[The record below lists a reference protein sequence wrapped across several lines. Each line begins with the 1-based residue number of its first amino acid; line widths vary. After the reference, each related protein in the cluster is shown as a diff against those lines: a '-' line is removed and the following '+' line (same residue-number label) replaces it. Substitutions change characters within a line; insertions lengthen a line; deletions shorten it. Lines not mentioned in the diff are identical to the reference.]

1 MSVAM
6 LATAALVGCCSE
18 CKKDECN
25 KKECAQSVC
34 PNKGCNEVAFDKQAA
49 IVDNIM
55 TRRSI
60 RDYKDEPVNR
70 EQMAKV
76 LECGIYAPSAINM
89 QAWAV
94 RVVDSKEFID
104 GVTQIA
110 VNQDPQLLEQEGFRN
125 IFRNAPTVAFI
136 AIPEESYSGEFD
148 SGLLAQNMMLS
159 AWSMGIGS
167 CCLGSV
173 VPLMNSDE
181 AKPYM
186 ERLNFP
192 EDYKLMIAIAFG
204 YPAGEMPEAPARDAS
219 KAYYIE

>member
-1 MSVAM
+1 MKIAKFMV
-6 LATAALVGCCSE
+6 AALGMTAMTACCNNE
-18 CKKDECN
+18 CKEN
-25 KKECAQSVC
+25 KCENGDCSMEQNVV
-34 PNKGCNEVAFDKQAA
+34 E
-49 IVDNIM
+49 NIM

-60 RDYKDEPVNR
+60 RDYKSEPVSR

-76 LECGIYAPSAINM
+76 LECGIYAPSAMNM

-94 RVVDSKEFID
+94 RVVDAPDFIE
-104 GVTQIA
+104 GVTNLA
-110 VNQDPQLLEQEGFRN
+110 TTENPKLKEDEGFRN

-148 SGLLAQNMMLS
+148 SGLLAENMMLS

-173 VPLMNSDE
+173 VPLMNSEE

-192 EDYKLMIAIAFG
+192 EGYKLMLAIAFG
-204 YPAGEMPEAPARDAS
+204 YPEGEIPEAPERDYS

>member
-1 MSVAM
+1 MNKLIKSSIAIMAAVAM
-6 LATAALVGCCSE
+6 VGCCSE
-18 CKKDECN
+18 CN
-25 KKECAQSVC
+25 KKECGSETSC
-34 PNKGCNEVAFDKQAA
+34 DKQAA
-49 IVDNIM
+49 VVDNIM

-60 RDYKDEPVNR
+60 RDYKDEPVDR

-76 LECGIYAPSAINM
+76 LECGIYAPSAMNM

-104 GVTQIA
+104 GVTAIA
-110 VNQDPQLLEQEGFRN
+110 VAQNPKLKEQEGFRN
-125 IFRNAPTVAFI
+125 LFRNAPTVAFI

-148 SGLLAQNMMLS
+148 SGLLAENMMLS

-173 VPLMNSDE
+173 IPVMNSEE
-181 AKPYM
+181 AKPYL
-186 ERLNFP
+186 ERLALP
-192 EDYKLMIAIAFG
+192 DGYKLMIAIAFG
-204 YPAGEMPEAPARDAS
+204 YPAEETPTAPARDAS

>member
-1 MSVAM
+1 MKIAKFMV
-6 LATAALVGCCSE
+6 AALGMTAMTACCNNE
-18 CKKDECN
+18 CKEN
-25 KKECAQSVC
+25 KCENGDCSMEQNVV
-34 PNKGCNEVAFDKQAA
+34 E
-49 IVDNIM
+49 NIM

-60 RDYKDEPVNR
+60 RDYKSEPVSR

-94 RVVDSKEFID
+94 RVVDAPDFIE
-104 GVTQIA
+104 GVTNLA
-110 VNQDPQLLEQEGFRN
+110 TTENPKLKEDEGFRN

-148 SGLLAQNMMLS
+148 SGLLAENMMLS

-173 VPLMNSDE
+173 VPLMNSEE

-192 EDYKLMIAIAFG
+192 EGYKLMVGIAFG
-204 YPAGEMPEAPARDAS
+204 YPEGEVPTAPERDAS
-219 KAYYIE
+219 KAYYVE

>member
-1 MSVAM
+1 MRVVKFMVTILGAAAM
-6 LATAALVGCCSE
+6 AGCCNCE
-18 CKKDECN
+18 EKKQE
-25 KKECAQSVC
+25 KQCACEQEQSV
-34 PNKGCNEVAFDKQAA
+34 
-49 IVDNIM
+49 IIDNIM

-60 RDYKDEPVNR
+60 RDYKDEPVDR

-76 LECGIYAPSAINM
+76 LECGIYAPSAMNM

-104 GVTQIA
+104 GVTAIA
-110 VNQDPQLLEQEGFRN
+110 VEQNPQLKEQDGFRN

-148 SGLLAQNMMLS
+148 SGLLAENMMLS

-173 VPLMNSDE
+173 VPVMNSEE
-181 AKPYM
+181 AKPYL
-186 ERLNFP
+186 ERLNLP
-192 EDYKLMIAIAFG
+192 EGYKLMIAIAFG
-204 YPAGEMPEAPARDAS
+204 YPAQDIPVAPKRDAS
-219 KAYYIE
+219 KVYYVE